1 MPGGVQPWRPPRYT
15 NAHYAEEQ
23 RICYE
28 LRLRGLSIRQIQEH
42 VHDHLGWNLSK
53 STVARRITCEIKET
67 VQPLADEVRAL
78 ELDRL
83 DQLQQVAL
91 GVMGADHPLVSEG
104 RVVRIEQEDGT
115 KVPLQDHGPVLAAMD
130 RFLKIQDRRAKLLG
144 LDAPT
149 RVDATVTETTQADLE
164 LAEMVREA
172 QAKAAAAEAA
182 LKENAD
188 G

>member
-1 MPGGVQPWRPPRYT
+1 VQ
-15 NAHYAEEQ
+15 
-23 RICYE
+23 
-28 LRLRGLSIRQIQEH
+28 
-42 VHDHLGWNLSK
+42 
-53 STVARRITCEIKET
+53 RRIECEIRET

-91 GVMGADHPLVSEG
+91 AVMGADHPLVSEG
-104 RVVRIEQEDGT
+104 RVVRVEQADGT

-149 RVDATVTETTQADLE
+149 KVDATITETTQEDLE
-164 LAEMVREA
+164 LADMIRTA
-172 QAKAAAAEAA
+172 QAKAAAAESQ

-188 G
+188 GS